1 MMHGTIHS
9 IRTERGFGF
18 IRDTEGAE
26 VFFHRSALTPPERFA
41 TLEVGMRV
49 EFEPAAGPKGL
60 RTEKIPVTP
69 LKTPPLRS
77 FEQLAAH
84 VHRDA
89 AG

>member
-1 MMHGTIHS
+1 MMHGTIHR

-26 VFFHRSALTPPERFA
+26 VFFYRRALTPPERFA
-41 TLEVGMRV
+41 TLAVGMRV
-49 EFEPAAGPKGL
+49 AFEPESGPKGL
-60 RTEKIPVTP
+60 RTEKITVTP

-77 FEQLAAH
+77 FEELAAH
-84 VHRDA
+84 VYRHA